1 MSSTY
6 SDLKLQLMATGE
18 NNTTWGDI
26 TNLNWTALSEAVTG
40 SVDVAF
46 ASANVT
52 LTLSN
57 TNASQTA
64 RNLRLNL
71 TGTSGGARNLV
82 VPSIE
87 KLYLVNN
94 GVADTVTVKTSAG
107 SGIAVP
113 AGKSMWV
120 FANGTDV
127 VDVVT
132 ALTSL
137 SVAGSVSFATPL
149 SVASGG
155 TGVSTITGLI
165 KGSGTSAFSAAVAG
179 VDYIAPGGAATFN
192 ATQTFNGSTSNIA
205 AVLLNAKEPITISA
219 TAASGTINYSL
230 SSQSLLYFTSN
241 AAGNWTTNFRMA
253 SGTSLNSVMSI
264 GDVVTATFFVTQGA
278 TPYYNSVIQVDGTA
292 TGVTTKW
299 QGIVASAG
307 IANSINAYT
316 YVIIKTADTPTFTVL
331 ASQTAFV

>member
-6 SDLKLQLMATGE
+6 SDLKLQLLATGE

-94 GVADTVTVKTSAG
+94 GLADAVTVKTSAG

-149 SVASGG
+149 SVANGG
-155 TGVSTITGLI
+155 TGVNTITGLI

-192 ATQTFNGSTSNIA
+192 ATQTFNGSSSNVA
-205 AVLLNAKEPITISA
+205 AVLLNAKEPITVSA
-219 TAASGTINYSL
+219 TAATGTINYDL
-230 SSQSLLYFTSN
+230 STQSILYYTSN
-241 AAGNWTTNFRMA
+241 AAANWTTNFRLS
-253 SGTSLNSVMSI
+253 SGTSLNSVMSV
-264 GDVVTATFFVTQGA
+264 GEAMVATFFVTQGS
-278 TPYYNSVIQVDGTA
+278 TPYYNSGVQVDGTS
-292 TGVTTKW
+292 TGVTVKW
-299 QGIVASAG
+299 QGTTVATG
-307 IANSINAYT
+307 IANAINAYT
-316 YVIIKTADTPTFTVL
+316 FVIIKTAATPTFTVL
-331 ASQTAFV
+331 ASQTGFV